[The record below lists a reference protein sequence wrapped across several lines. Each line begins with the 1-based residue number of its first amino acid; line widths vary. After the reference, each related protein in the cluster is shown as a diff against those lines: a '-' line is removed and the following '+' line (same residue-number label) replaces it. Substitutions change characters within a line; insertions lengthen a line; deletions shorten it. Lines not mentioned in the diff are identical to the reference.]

1 MYCNAKV
8 FAFSGYPSA
17 APSLA
22 PHHGFPV
29 HMHVL
34 YIHTDK
40 ESAKTTKHSDS
51 NKERHTSV
59 YDRYPRRVKCFKRKR
74 SVHSCFLWQK
84 NEDKTFSFIPANM

>member
-29 HMHVL
+29 HMPVL

-40 ESAKTTKHSDS
+40 ESAKTTKHIDS
-51 NKERHTSV
+51 NKERHASV
-59 YDRYPRRVKCFKRKR
+59 YVLTPALYIILTDMDGVLDR
-74 SVHSCFLWQK
+74 
-84 NEDKTFSFIPANM
+84 